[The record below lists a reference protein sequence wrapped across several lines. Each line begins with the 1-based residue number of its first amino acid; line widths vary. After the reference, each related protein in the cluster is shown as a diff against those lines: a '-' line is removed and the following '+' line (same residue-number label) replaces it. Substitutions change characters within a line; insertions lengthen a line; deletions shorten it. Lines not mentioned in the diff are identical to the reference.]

1 MACGVPLISTSGGAL
16 PEVVKEA
23 GIIIPP
29 KNTKEIY
36 NAIDFLLSS
45 PDKAKE
51 LSLIHI

>member
-36 NAIDFLLSS
+36 NAIDFFYLLQIKLKNY
-45 PDKAKE
+45 PKK
-51 LSLIHI
+51 L